1 MVSVFPP
8 TVVVVGGCL
17 EEMGTIFSV
26 FTGTCRPLRPMRGPG
41 GLGPCPR
48 SVFNLLF
55 YLEREG
61 EHQSSMAGCQRS
73 QGSRTD
79 IRGAEQLCPGLHLFS
94 VTLLCSLLHVNASQA
109 DTKFPG
115 PH

>member
-8 TVVVVGGCL
+8 TVVVGSCL

-26 FTGTCRPLRPMRGPG
+26 FTGTCRPLRPTRGPG

-55 YLEREG
+55 YLQREG
-61 EHQSSMAGCQRS
+61 EHRFGVAGCQRS
-73 QGSRTD
+73 QGSRTNTT
-79 IRGAEQLCPGLHLFS
+79 GAEQLCPGLHLFS
-94 VTLLCSLLHVNASQA
+94 VTLLCSLLLHVSPNQA